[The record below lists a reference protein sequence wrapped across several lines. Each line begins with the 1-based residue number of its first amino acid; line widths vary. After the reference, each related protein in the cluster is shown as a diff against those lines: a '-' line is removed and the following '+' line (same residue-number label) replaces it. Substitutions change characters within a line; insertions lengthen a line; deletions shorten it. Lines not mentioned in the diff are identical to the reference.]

1 MEGAGAEAGWLASC
15 HEVAT
20 PVLLGRGWWAEASHG
35 LTATRRESTVEWVAG
50 EAESLKVRP
59 EFLFTG
65 DVCVDRLSSLLV
77 SSLSFEEMGFLG
89 KEGKANMSLC
99 GLGCS
104 PILESSMIPSEEL
117 CFQKGMETKK

>member
-77 SSLSFEEMGFLG
+77 SSLSFEEMGFPRLG
-89 KEGKANMSLC
+89 VSDLEKALSFT
-99 GLGCS
+99 S
-104 PILESSMIPSEEL
+104 PFGTVGRDHTGAESEMAPVWKPL
-117 CFQKGMETKK
+117 